1 MLFVW
6 KKIKVKR
13 KKPLPIYHSFFEHVT
28 PITNVFGLIKTVK
41 DFQLLKIMNF
51 EDLYKDLQKIFKR
64 SLPLFITIKNKYN
77 VATDPW
83 Y

>member
-1 MLFVW
+1 MSG

-13 KKPLPIYHSFFEHVT
+13 KKTLPTYHSFFEHVT

-64 SLPLFITIKNKYN
+64 SLPLFITIENKYN
-77 VATDPW
+77 VAMDPW